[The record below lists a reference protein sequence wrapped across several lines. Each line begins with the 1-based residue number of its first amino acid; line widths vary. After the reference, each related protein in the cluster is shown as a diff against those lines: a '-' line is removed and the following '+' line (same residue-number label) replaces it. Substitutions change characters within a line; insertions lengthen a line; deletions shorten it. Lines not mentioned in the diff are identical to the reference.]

1 MTSLVLFAVT
11 AAAGVTSTA
20 AAYSVKKAV
29 EMYQITH
36 RNRSRSITNRQA
48 LREIVEQDDEIDL
61 DTDPLTGF
69 RGETD
74 ES

>member
-11 AAAGVTSTA
+11 AAAGITSTA

-36 RNRSRSITNRQA
+36 RNRTRSITNRQA
-48 LREIVEQDDEIDL
+48 LREIVQQDESIDL
-61 DTDPLTGF
+61 ETDPLTGL
-69 RGETD
+69 RGKD